1 MIKKLH
7 RLWLGPAKMRDRYK
21 EYGRRWAELNPGW
34 EVHDWSEADLPPL
47 INQDIYDE
55 LGNGAV
61 APIPLPPHV
70 AIATQRA
77 DVAGYEL
84 VWMFGGVYVN
94 CDMEPLRPLDG
105 NIPADTAWACYEDE
119 NLLNNGALGAPEPH
133 HPFWKAVI
141 DELPKR
147 FRRMRGEPFHKVTGP
162 YLLTDVYR
170 SRDWGGLFTALPK
183 HLFNY
188 ASYMQIPIGGTAAP
202 FRDAAYAAG
211 AVACHHWGHRVDDI
225 RAPQEDDGPGSR
237 RHVSSPRTW
246 G

>member
-1 MIKKLH
+1 MIKKIH

-105 NIPADTAWACYEDE
+105 NIPTDTAWACYEDE

-237 RHVSSPRTW
+237 RDVYR
-246 G
+246 